1 MGKVLVYGGK
11 FYFKAYF
18 VLFLFFFF
26 ISSGL
31 RMTPDLFISRKG
43 VKDAMMQEEEDR
55 MASGLRVA

>member
-1 MGKVLVYGGK
+1 MGVNSILKHILC
-11 FYFKAYF
+11 FSF
-18 VLFLFFFF
+18 FFFF

-31 RMTPDLFISRKG
+31 CMTPDLSISRKG